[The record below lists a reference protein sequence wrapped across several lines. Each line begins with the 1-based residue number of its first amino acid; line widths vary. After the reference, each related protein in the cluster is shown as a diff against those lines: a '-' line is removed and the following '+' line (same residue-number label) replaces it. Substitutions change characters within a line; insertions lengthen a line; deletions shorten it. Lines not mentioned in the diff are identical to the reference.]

1 MLPRAILFI
10 ACLTLAGAVLLP
22 QGASAQTF
30 NCRTARL
37 PAERA
42 ICDDSI
48 LSQLDVQ
55 MSNLYFSLINRVGP
69 QMARIIRSDQQTWL
83 RDRNACG
90 YHIGCIDSAYR
101 RRISQL
107 LSY

>member
-1 MLPRAILFI
+1 MG
-10 ACLTLAGAVLLP
+10 LAGAALLP
-22 QGASAQTF
+22 QGAGAQTF
-30 NCRTARL
+30 DCRYAQR

-42 ICDDSI
+42 ICQDRI

-69 QMARIIRSDQQTWL
+69 HMARIIRADQQAWL

-90 YHIGCIDSAYR
+90 YHIGCVDSAYR